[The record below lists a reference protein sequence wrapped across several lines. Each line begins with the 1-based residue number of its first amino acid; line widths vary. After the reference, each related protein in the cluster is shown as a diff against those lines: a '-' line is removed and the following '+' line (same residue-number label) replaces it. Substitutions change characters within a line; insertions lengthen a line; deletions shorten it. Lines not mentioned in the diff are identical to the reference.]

1 MNDKRK
7 LMKYKGKPKKH
18 RGKPKKNKGKPKKN
32 KGKPKENNGTR
43 KNNNEKLMKNK
54 GKLKKH
60 KGKLS
65 NPKSSVARR
74 VRFPKFGMAM
84 VVDQRVHPQ
93 QPIRRKSLVHTRTS
107 IWRSMSITWTSPSGA
122 ASAIPGS
129 KSIPL
134 NTGDRAAK
142 RMRWARKT
150 SSPFDMRRVASVA
163 VPSRSNAP
171 RSLARSSRQVR
182 WGDGKPPNPNQSI
195 FVIKSFYLKQ
205 ENATHTAFWGR

>member
-1 MNDKRK
+1 MLSDAVPPIR
-7 LMKYKGKPKKH
+7 
-18 RGKPKKNKGKPKKN
+18 
-32 KGKPKENNGTR
+32 
-43 KNNNEKLMKNK
+43 
-54 GKLKKH
+54 
-60 KGKLS
+60 S

-134 NTGDRAAK
+134 NRTERYVHCTK
-142 RMRWARKT
+142 RMNDATARVSYCSRRIDDNVSERDLVPKVARGLLTNRLPLHKAKLPCIYNIRCADAKT
-150 SSPFDMRRVASVA
+150 KELPAPGDHLEGHGEFWL
-163 VPSRSNAP
+163 SREP
-171 RSLARSSRQVR
+171 T
-182 WGDGKPPNPNQSI
+182 I
-195 FVIKSFYLKQ
+195 
-205 ENATHTAFWGR
+205 

>member
-1 MNDKRK
+1 
-7 LMKYKGKPKKH
+7 MKAFLGWTHVHTVMLSDAVPPI
-18 RGKPKKNKGKPKKN
+18 R
-32 KGKPKENNGTR
+32 
-43 KNNNEKLMKNK
+43 
-54 GKLKKH
+54 
-60 KGKLS
+60 S

-163 VPSRSNAP
+163 VPSCSNAP

-195 FVIKSFYLKQ
+195 FVVKSFYLKQ